1 MNGVSFISYLPMIL
15 MFVLFFLRVP
25 IGFSLIGSSM
35 LYFTFMNVSMP
46 VDLTL
51 QNLVA
56 GIQDFGLL
64 AVPLFIMAGVMMN
77 YSGVSSRL
85 MNFADLLVGHMPG
98 GLGQVNVLLSTLMG
112 GVSGSGNA
120 DTAMQCKILV
130 PEMVKRGY
138 DMETA
143 AGITASS
150 SIIPALIP
158 PGIVMILYCM
168 SARVSIGKVFMAGYI
183 PGLLLCVALMITVS
197 IMAKKNGYPP
207 SRTKRAS
214 VSEIVQGAFSAV
226 LALFMPFGLLFGLRM
241 GMFTASEG
249 GAMAVAY
256 CGIVGGVIYREL
268 KFKDLWPIVKETF
281 FASSEIM
288 LIIVGA
294 KLFGYYLSWERIPE
308 SLSAVILSM
317 ATNKFLF
324 LLFLNLILLFIGM
337 FMEASP
343 CMFIFVPLLIEP
355 LNTLGIDLVHFGII
369 MTLNLMIGGI
379 TPPFG
384 SMMFIAC
391 SITKTPME
399 KFVKANMPFLI
410 TILIVLTL
418 VTYVEPISMFLPNL
432 LFK

>member
-1 MNGVSFISYLPMIL
+1 MTEVSFMSYVPMIL

-25 IGFSLIGSSM
+25 IGFSMIGPAIF
-35 LYFTFMNVSMP
+35 YFTFMNVSMP
-46 VDLTL
+46 VDLAL
-51 QNLVA
+51 QNLVS

-85 MNFADLLVGHMPG
+85 MNFSDLLVGHMPG
-98 GLGQVNVLLSTLMG
+98 GLGQVNVMLSTLMG

-138 DMETA
+138 DAPTA
-143 AGITASS
+143 AAITASS

-168 SARVSIGKVFMAGYI
+168 SARVSIGRVFMAGYV
-183 PGLLLCVALMITVS
+183 PGVLLCVALMIAVAYV
-197 IMAKKNGYPP
+197 AKKNGYPP

-214 VSEIVQGAFSAV
+214 MKEIVEGAFSAI
-226 LALFMPFGLLFGLRM
+226 LALFMPFGLLVGLRM

-256 CGIVGGVIYREL
+256 CAIIGAVIYREL
-268 KFKDLWPIVKETF
+268 KFKHLWPIVRETF
-281 FASSEIM
+281 FASCEIM

-308 SLSAVILSM
+308 SLSGAITSL
-317 ATNKFLF
+317 ATNKYVF
-324 LLFLNLILLFIGM
+324 LLVLNIILLFIGM

-355 LNTLGIDLVHFGII
+355 LRMLGVDLVHFGII
-369 MTLNLMIGGI
+369 ITLNLMIGGI

-391 SITKTPME
+391 SLTKTPME
-399 KFVKANMPFLI
+399 DFVKANMPFLI
-410 TILIVLTL
+410 TILIVLAL

-432 LFK
+432 IYK